1 MMKTHSVSSNSF
13 GSKCLIQ
20 GCVPELKMIAV
31 NIHKN
36 NTDTILFHPSA
47 IIYPEQKYADVII
60 ANDKDTKTVNE
71 FLNTHKAWSSQ
82 FGEFGTSQ
90 RAENIIKY
98 LWSNDTVSTYKASDV
113 LTAIE
118 NNKFNYNTLNIE
130 A

>member
-1 MMKTHSVSSNSF
+1 MKTHSVSNPSF
-13 GSKCLIQ
+13 SSKCLIQ
-20 GCVPELKMIAV
+20 GGVTELKMISI

-60 ANDKDTKTVNE
+60 ANDKDAKTVNE
-71 FLNTHKAWSSQ
+71 FLNTNKAWSSQ
-82 FGEFGTSQ
+82 FGKFGTSK

-118 NNKFNYNTLNIE
+118 NNKFNYSTLNIE